1 MTSEVVG
8 LDTGRRSGTRG
19 WPWWAGLLVGAG
31 AAVLGLLPWL
41 VTGLR
46 LPIQNLWATETFPE
60 QMPRALL
67 PFSQYALTL
76 IIAVIVTGAAAAGL
90 CARAARRRLPRR
102 SVLAVLIGVLVV
114 QLGALV
120 QTAVVVQAGLA
131 GGFESAIYVAV
142 LVAVTVTSVVVGAL
156 TLALIAAGPP
166 AAAVVGM
173 SVGAVV
179 LAPWLSRLIVPLA
192 TVTPTPA
199 ALLLLA
205 AARWVPA
212 VLVGVVI
219 AWAGLRTLR
228 RALAGATGLLLLW
241 VVPALTSAIAASAG
255 TRVLARRPVEMA
267 QFAAQVFSQSLTT
280 PALAL
285 PPLLVALVVAAVRIL
300 GRFLRRRGRGQS
312 VSTSRG
318 SP

>member
-1 MTSEVVG
+1 MSEVVG
-8 LDTGRRSGTRG
+8 PDTGRRSGTRG
-19 WPWWAGLLVGAG
+19 WPWWTGLLVGAG

-67 PFSQYALTL
+67 PFSQYAITL
-76 IIAVIVTGAAAAGL
+76 IVALIVTGAVAAGL

-102 SVLAVLIGVLVV
+102 SVLAVLSGVLVV

-131 GGFESAIYVAV
+131 GGFESAIYIAV
-142 LVAVTVTSVVVGAL
+142 LVAVTVTSVVVGVL

-173 SVGAVV
+173 SVGAVA

-192 TVTPTPA
+192 TVAPTPS
-199 ALLLLA
+199 ALQLLA

-241 VVPALTSAIAASAG
+241 VVPALTTAIAASAG
-255 TRVLARRPVEMA
+255 TRVLARRPAEMA
-267 QFAAQVFSQSLTT
+267 QFAAQVFSQALTT
-280 PALAL
+280 PAQAL
-285 PPLLVALVVAAVRIL
+285 PPLLVALVVAAVGIL
-300 GRFLRRRGRGQS
+300 GRFLRRRGRDQS